1 VSSGRGSRTVLV
13 TGCSSGI
20 GLATAVAVAGRGH
33 RVIATMRDTGRAA
46 DLRASAQ
53 TAGVTVTV
61 RPLDVTRPETVAAVV
76 EEAEAD
82 GGIDVLV
89 NNAGIGSAAFFEATS
104 NEDFEELLVTNLFGA
119 LTCTRAVLPG
129 MRRRGQG
136 TIVNVSSV
144 AGGSGGPLLGAY
156 TASKFA
162 LEGWSECLAHEV
174 GPFGIRVVIVQPG
187 TFRTPI
193 YRVGDDRPA
202 GDTAFARASRR
213 VAADV
218 VAHVHRRGGDPARVG
233 DAIARIVDARRL
245 PLRVT
250 VGADARAELWAK
262 RLLPAAAF
270 QLATNRLL
278 WRRPLAVLREEL
290 SRPPTSPDPGAP

>member
-1 VSSGRGSRTVLV
+1 MNRSRDRRTVLV

-33 RVIATMRDTGRAA
+33 RVIATMRDTDRSGGLEAASRAA
-46 DLRASAQ
+46 
-53 TAGVTVTV
+53 GVSVTV
-61 RPLDVTRPETVAAVV
+61 RPLDVTRPESVAVV
-76 EEAEAD
+76 VDEAEAD

-89 NNAGIGSAAFFEATS
+89 NNAGIGSAAFFEATT
-104 NEDFEELLVTNLFGA
+104 NADFEELLATNLFGA

-162 LEGWSECLAHEV
+162 LEGWSECLAHELRPV
-174 GPFGIRVVIVQPG
+174 GIRVVIVQPG

-193 YRVGDDRPA
+193 YRVAGDRPA
-202 GDTAFARASRR
+202 GDTPFARASRR
-213 VAADV
+213 VATDV
-218 VAHVHRRGGDPARVG
+218 VAHVQRRGGDPARVA
-233 DAIARIVDARRL
+233 DAIARVVDTRRP
-245 PLRVT
+245 PLRTT
-250 VGADARAELWAK
+250 VGPDARAELWAK

-290 SRPPTSPDPGAP
+290 SRPPTDRGPDEP